1 MTRRMADRI
10 QSLER
15 EADAALDAD
24 MARLCRDAL
33 LGDAEAFEACRE
45 ALDIRGLCDAYTSAG
60 GTWL

>member
-1 MTRRMADRI
+1 MTEPLASLTKRMADRI

-45 ALDIRGLCDAYTSAG
+45 ALEASQAME
-60 GTWL
+60 GT